1 MANASGM
8 APAAP
13 APSRERKGRGG
24 KTVTVVRGVLLQG
37 AMLEDFASEMRRA
50 LGTGGSVEDAL
61 IVVAGDQVQRAA
73 AWLRARGA
81 SRIVIAN

>member
-1 MANASGM
+1 M
-8 APAAP
+8 
-13 APSRERKGRGG
+13 
-24 KTVTVVRGVLLQG
+24 TVVRGVLLQG
-37 AMLEDFASEMRRA
+37 AALEDFAREMRRA

-61 IVVAGDQVQRAA
+61 IVLAGDQVERAA

>member
-1 MANASGM
+1 
-8 APAAP
+8 
-13 APSRERKGRGG
+13 
-24 KTVTVVRGVLLQG
+24 
-37 AMLEDFASEMRRA
+37 MRRA

-81 SRIVIAN
+81 SRIVIANAEQEVPGSTLQRPQQH

>member
-1 MANASGM
+1 MVI
-8 APAAP
+8 
-13 APSRERKGRGG
+13 SRERKGRGG